1 VKSRHSVTAV
11 WTGKGVASGLFQRPA
26 WADKVSTSGKFG
38 LLCKEIMELWKGV
51 ETGHTYQEK
60 QEVKLGGTA
69 GPNSPTARDERKS
82 KGTKGNCS

>member
-1 VKSRHSVTAV
+1 MQRDYGAMER
-11 WTGKGVASGLFQRPA
+11 SGN
-26 WADKVSTSGKFG
+26 G
-38 LLCKEIMELWKGV
+38 
-51 ETGHTYQEK
+51 TYQEK